1 VVVYW
6 AALTLK
12 LRKGSFMETSV
23 LQKQFERM
31 GARLKVSV
39 RSTVRRTR
47 FTGFAVDIGR
57 DGRGPFFDVTLGKD
71 AERELEVLDVQPG
84 QRHLLLLVR
93 EPNGHREEK
102 HKFLCGHDERD
113 WFAAAVPE
121 TSGVATVRT
130 AMEALKPVEVLAAQA
145 KKGLKTRQR
154 NRRHNKAFIR
164 QGEWFFIPEPDLF
177 VNPELVLTH
186 EPLARGRGKP
196 HWAEFLY
203 RKGGV
208 NVYVCS
214 EHPQGISE
222 QTYRQVIAENPAKK
236 RLGWRLMQRDAS
248 VYVCGRVRHPDHKTV
263 KLNGWHKVVPNTESQ
278 AASMRHLAFLD

>member
-1 VVVYW
+1 
-6 AALTLK
+6 
-12 LRKGSFMETSV
+12 METSV

-31 GARLKVSV
+31 GARIKVSL
-39 RSTVRRTR
+39 RSTIRRAR

-57 DGRGPFFDVTLGKD
+57 DGHGPFFDITLGKD
-71 AERELEVLDVQPG
+71 APRVLDVLDVQPG

-93 EPNGHREEK
+93 EPNGSREAK

-121 TSGVATVRT
+121 TPGVATVHT
-130 AMEALKPVEVLAAQA
+130 AMEALKPAEVLAAQA
-145 KKGLKTRQR
+145 RSGLKVRNR

-164 QGEWFFIPEPDLF
+164 QGEWFFIPEPDLI
-177 VNPELVLTH
+177 VDPKLVLSS

-196 HWAEFLY
+196 HWAEMLY
-203 RKGGV
+203 RTGGV
-208 NVYVCS
+208 NVYVCF

-222 QTYRQVIAENPAKK
+222 QTYRRLISENPAKK
-236 RLGWRLMQRDAS
+236 RLPWQLMRRDAG
-248 VYVCGRVRHPDHKTV
+248 VYVCGRIRHPDHKTV
-263 KLNGWHKVVPNTESQ
+263 KLNGWHRVVPNTENR